1 MEDGRCEGEKRFG
14 DVTISKSG
22 LAWAGASSGGL
33 RLGISIRQAGSS
45 FAPWPSAEAI
55 RELFAI
61 PSGGGRVNA
70 WMALRP
76 VGSLRAF
83 ARGRE
88 SEQGGKNNGG
98 VRSRKGKADSAVQKG
113 KEIEK

>member
-45 FAPWPSAEAI
+45 FAPWPPAEAI

-61 PSGGGRVNA
+61 PSGGGAESMPGWRCGQSAACELLPEVGRVN
-70 WMALRP
+70 
-76 VGSLRAF
+76 
-83 ARGRE
+83 RGA
-88 SEQGGKNNGG
+88 KTM
-98 VRSRKGKADSAVQKG
+98 VA
-113 KEIEK
+113 